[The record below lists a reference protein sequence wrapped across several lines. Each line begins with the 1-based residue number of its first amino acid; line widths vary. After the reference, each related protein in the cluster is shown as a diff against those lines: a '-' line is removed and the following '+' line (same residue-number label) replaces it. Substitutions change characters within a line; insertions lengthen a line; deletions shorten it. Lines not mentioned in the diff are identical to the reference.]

1 MGRETILRG
10 HFRSSR
16 WIHNYILPMHADGKP
31 VKGRGA
37 QDQVPNR
44 FLKHLRVLEHWEA
57 IDELE
62 DVDPGTRYIVGH
74 PRTIVNK
81 VNSPDLPFVH
91 SMNPYQGC
99 EHGCAYCYA
108 RPTHEYWGYS
118 AGLDF
123 ERMIIVKRNAPELL
137 EKELRSRTWVVEP
150 ISISGATDPYQPVER
165 KERITRALLQVARDF
180 NQPVSVITKNALI
193 LRDLDL
199 LASLAA
205 DGLAMVAI
213 SITTLDED
221 LRRKMEP
228 RTSTAQNRL
237 SAITALRKAG
247 VPVMA
252 MIAPIIPALNESE
265 VPALLKAASEAGALT
280 ASYTI
285 LRTNGSVEQVFNAWL
300 EQHYPDRAARVRA
313 QVRSVHGGSMQDSRI
328 GVRMKGEGAFAANI
342 NRVFTVLRRRYF
354 PTGALPKL
362 RTDLF
367 EPPPQGQLDLF
378 KGRG

>member
-1 MGRETILRG
+1 
-10 HFRSSR
+10 
-16 WIHNYILPMHADGKP
+16 MHADEKI

-37 QDQVPNR
+37 QAQVPNR
-44 FLKHLRVLEHWEA
+44 FLKHQRVTEHWEG
-57 IDELE
+57 IDALEEL
-62 DVDPGTRYIVGH
+62 DPGTRFIIGH

-81 VNSPDLPFVH
+81 VDSPDLPFVY

-123 ERMIIVKRNAPELL
+123 ERIIIVKRDAPRLL
-137 EKELRSRTWVVEP
+137 EQELRSPKWKVEP

-165 KERITRALLQVARDF
+165 KERITRAVLQVARDF

-213 SITTLDED
+213 SVTTLDED

-228 RTSTAQNRL
+228 RTSTALNRL
-237 SAITALRKAG
+237 STISALRDAG
-247 VPVMA
+247 VPVIA

-265 VPALLKAASEAGALT
+265 VPALLKATAEAGALN
-280 ASYTI
+280 AGYTI
-285 LRTNGSVEQVFNAWL
+285 LRANGSVEQVFNDWL
-300 EQHYPDRAARVRA
+300 GTHFPDRAARVRA
-313 QVRSVHGGSMQDSRI
+313 QVRAVHGGSMHDSRI
-328 GVRMKGEGAFAANI
+328 GVRMKGEGAFAVNI
-342 NRVFTVLRRRYF
+342 NRVFNVLRRRYF
-354 PTGALPKL
+354 PKEALPAL
-362 RTDLF
+362 RKDLF
-367 EPPPQGQLDLF
+367 ALPPKGQLDMF
-378 KGRG
+378 TGRV